1 MPQRLEKLRAAQ
13 AALLASYGKY
23 LEAQA
28 EALEFFLNSPAT
40 ASAAIPPAAR
50 MPADE
55 VEATP
60 EPAPAPAAT
69 VAPAKE
75 VTLEEV
81 RAACVKAG
89 AAGKAAG
96 VKQLLATYGV
106 ERVTAL
112 KPDQYADFIAAVG
125 GL

>member
-13 AALLASYGKY
+13 AALLTAYGTY

-28 EALEFFLNSPAT
+28 EALEFFINSPAT

-60 EPAPAPAAT
+60 EPAPAPAAK
-69 VAPAKE
+69 AEPAKE
-75 VTLEEV
+75 VTLDDV
-81 RAACVKAG
+81 RAVCVKAG
-89 AAGKAAG
+89 GAGKSAG

-112 KPDQYADFIAAVG
+112 KPEQYADFIAAVE